1 MKTINDQDMLMKLTF
16 KRLLSIQILSA
27 LSTFLGPLIDGIIVS
42 DFLGSAYMA
51 AFGITT
57 PITIFTGAIVN
68 IFNAGSQNVAGKYL
82 GRGQADKLNRLMTC
96 TILWATVLGFAI
108 TVILLVFNRPILAVL
123 GAEGETMEMCSDY
136 VSTFAIGVIPTLLM
150 PSIVGFLQLDN
161 GGKTAVTASVVL
173 TVTDV
178 ILDLMAVLVFKNGM
192 LGIGLATSLSVT
204 FAVLVLLTH
213 FAGKK
218 NNLKFTLKESV
229 IADIKRVI
237 ICGLP
242 AATFLICN
250 AVRVSATNNIILDV
264 SGLDSVAAFSIQ
276 NTFRPIALAFTLG
289 TGITTLLV
297 CSVISGEENRHSMR
311 SELSYILKLG
321 LKISIAVTAVIT
333 LCAKYPFAK
342 MFCIGQP
349 NAFTDLVTLVIRL
362 FAVSVPFSMF
372 NIILIYY
379 YQSMRKLLLS
389 TIITVLQNV
398 VFYLLAAK
406 VLSQLIGINGVWLGY
421 IISESLTIFTVLAIT
436 WVKNGHFTKNVH
448 DLLLLPDDFG
458 VSPENRLNVT
468 AVTVQEAIGI
478 SKEISEFCKSKSID
492 ARRTLAASLCLEEL
506 AVIALS
512 NCDVD
517 KSYVD
522 VFLSYKN
529 GELKI
534 RMMDNSRPF
543 DRKLL
548 AGIPDENDPCANVG
562 VRIVKGLAKEINY
575 SIVLGMN
582 SYSVII

>member
-1 MKTINDQDMLMKLTF
+1 MKLTF
-16 KRLLSIQILSA
+16 RRLLAIQILSS
-27 LSTFLGPLIDGIIVS
+27 LSTFLGPLIDGIVVS
-42 DFLGSAYMA
+42 DFLGSAFMA

-82 GRGQADKLNRLMTC
+82 GQGQSDKLNRLMTC
-96 TILWATVLGFAI
+96 TILWAAILGLVI
-108 TVILLVFNRPILAVL
+108 TVILLAFNRPLLSVL

-136 VSTFAIGVIPTLLM
+136 VSTYALGVIPTLLM
-150 PSIVGFLQLDN
+150 PSLVGFLQLDN
-161 GGKTAVTASVVL
+161 GGRTAIAASVVL

-178 ILDLMAVLVFKNGM
+178 ILDLLAVLVFRNGM

-213 FAGKK
+213 FVRK
-218 NNLKFTLKESV
+218 NINLKFTLSESV
-229 IADIKRVI
+229 VADIKKVI

-242 AATFLICN
+242 AATFLMCN
-250 AVRVSATNNIILDV
+250 AVRISATNNIILDV
-264 SGLDSVAAFSIQ
+264 SGIDSVAAFSIQ

-297 CSVISGEENRHSMR
+297 CSVISGEENRHSLR

-321 LKISIAVTAVIT
+321 IKISIAVTAVIT
-333 LCAKYPFAK
+333 LCAKYPFAV

-349 NAFTDLVTLVIRL
+349 DAFMDLVTFVIRM
-362 FAVSVPFSMF
+362 FAISIPFSMF

-379 YQSMRKLLLS
+379 YQSMHKLLLS

-398 VFYLLAAK
+398 VFYLLAAR
-406 VLSQLIGINGVWLGY
+406 VLSMLIGVNGVWLGY
-421 IISESLTIFTVLAIT
+421 IISESLTILSVLAIT
-436 WVKNGHFTKNVH
+436 WVKNGHFMKNVH
-448 DLLLLPDDFG
+448 DLLLLPDSFG
-458 VSPENRLNVT
+458 VSAENRMNVT
-468 AVTVQEAIGI
+468 AVTVEEAIGI
-478 SKEISEFCKSKSID
+478 SMKISEFCKSKSID
-492 ARRTLAASLCLEEL
+492 NRRTLAASLCMEEL

-512 NCDVD
+512 NCNED

-522 VFLSYKN
+522 VFLSCKN

-548 AGIPDENDPCANVG
+548 AGIPNENDPCANVG

-575 SIVLGMN
+575 NIVLGMN
-582 SYSVII
+582 SYSMII